1 MIIRDLQIQNYQT
14 AWQNMLNFVDTRE
27 ENSSDE
33 IWLLEHEPVFTLGV
47 AGVEAHILQNPSNI
61 PVVRSDRG
69 GQVTYHGP
77 GQLIIYPLINLAR
90 HKLSVKQYVTSL
102 EQMVIDLLQEFA
114 IDAQRN
120 PQMPGVY
127 VNNAKIASIGIRV
140 RRDWALHGVSLNV
153 NMDLAP
159 FAWINPCGVA
169 QQKMAQIADFV
180 PCLSVVDIKKQ
191 LEMKN
196 PLKSNCRS
204 RP

>member
-1 MIIRDLQIQNYQT
+1 VIIRDLHIQNYQT
-14 AWQNMLNFVDTRE
+14 AWQNMLSFVDTRN
-27 ENSSDE
+27 ENSADE
-33 IWLLEHEPVFTLGV
+33 MWLLEHEPVFTLGV
-47 AGVEAHILQNPSNI
+47 AGVEAHILQNPSKI

-90 HKLSVKQYVTSL
+90 HKLSVKEYVTSL

-159 FAWINPCGVA
+159 FDWINPCGIA
-169 QQKMAQIADFV
+169 QQKMVQIADFV
-180 PCLSVVDIKKQ
+180 PQVKVADIKHHMRQ
-191 LEMKN
+191 QNGL
-196 PLKSNCRS
+196 LLQI
-204 RP
+204 

>member
-1 MIIRDLQIQNYQT
+1 
-14 AWQNMLNFVDTRE
+14 MLNFVDTRD

-33 IWLLEHEPVFTLGV
+33 VWLLEHEPVFTLGV
-47 AGVEAHILQNPSNI
+47 AGKEEHILQNPRQI
-61 PVVRSDRG
+61 PVVRCDRG
-69 GQVTYHGP
+69 GQVTYHAP

-90 HKLSVKQYVTSL
+90 AKLSVKHYVTQL
-102 EQMVIDLLQEFA
+102 EQMIIDLLQEFA

-153 NMDLAP
+153 NMDLTP
-159 FAWINPCGVA
+159 FSFINPCGIA

-180 PCLSVVDIKKQ
+180 PGVGVTAIKHHMRQ
-191 LEMKN
+191 QNGL
-196 PLKSNCRS
+196 LLQI
-204 RP
+204 

>member
-1 MIIRDLQIQNYQT
+1 MIIRDLHIQNYQT
-14 AWQNMLNFVDTRE
+14 AWQNMLSFVDTRN
-27 ENSSDE
+27 ENSADE
-33 IWLLEHEPVFTLGV
+33 MWLLEHEPVFTLGV
-47 AGVEAHILQNPSNI
+47 AGVEAHILQNPSKI

-90 HKLSVKQYVTSL
+90 HKLSVKEYVTSL

-159 FAWINPCGVA
+159 FDWINPCGIA
-169 QQKMAQIADFV
+169 QQKMVQIADFV
-180 PCLSVVDIKKQ
+180 PQVKVADIKHHMRQ
-191 LEMKN
+191 QNGL
-196 PLKSNCRS
+196 LLQI
-204 RP
+204 